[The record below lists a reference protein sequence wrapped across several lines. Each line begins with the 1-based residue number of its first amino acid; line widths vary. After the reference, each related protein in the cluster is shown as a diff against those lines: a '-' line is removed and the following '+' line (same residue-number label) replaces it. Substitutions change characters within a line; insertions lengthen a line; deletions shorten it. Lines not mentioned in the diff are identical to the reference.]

1 MAKVSKDGGRLH
13 IKMADELCADIRAG
27 KYSASRLFPSLT
39 RIMNRFGVT
48 RVTAMR
54 IVDELKRRGVITAV
68 PRSRIVVK
76 NVNRT
81 IGLIVP
87 GIAYSEFFPPIVSEI
102 SRLAQKEGYT
112 LFFGDVSSRSADQR
126 ARAAKR
132 LAKDFVL
139 QNVAGVL
146 YQPVELVDDVER
158 VNRDILSVFSRAN
171 IPVVMLDN
179 DFTVAPRRSGYD
191 VIGIDNVSA
200 GMAVAE
206 HLLSTGVRKVHF
218 QSRPR
223 CSASVI
229 DRRNGVFL
237 ALSAAGA
244 PVRHFRDLKAEP
256 DDVAAIKA
264 HLRRNRPEAFVC
276 GNDAAAVKMKIS
288 LETLGYRIPDDI
300 RLVGFDDVKYAKIVT
315 PQLTTV
321 HQPCEKIAEVAFRRL
336 LARIVDPSLQPCF
349 MALPYELVVRA
360 SSGMVA
366 ERSLEGTQN
375 RMAKKN
381 VMCQSLRK
389 DRTK

>member
-54 IVDELKRRGVITAV
+54 IVDELKRRGVIVAV

-112 LFFGDVSSRSADQR
+112 LLFGDVSSRSADQR

-158 VNRDILSVFSRAN
+158 INRDILSVFSRAN

-200 GMAVAE
+200 GMAVAG
-206 HLLSTGVRKVHF
+206 HLLSAGVRKVHF

-264 HLRRNRPEAFVC
+264 HLRRARPEAFVC

-288 LETLGYRIPDDI
+288 LETLGYRVPDDI

-321 HQPCEKIAEVAFRRL
+321 RQPCEKIAEVAFRRL

-349 MALPYELVVRA
+349 MALPCELVVRA

-366 ERSLEGTQN
+366 ERSPEGTQN

>member
-1 MAKVSKDGGRLH
+1 MH
-13 IKMADELCADIRAG
+13 
-27 KYSASRLFPSLT
+27 
-39 RIMNRFGVT
+39 RFGVT

-68 PRSRIVVK
+68 PRSGILVK

-102 SRLAQKEGYT
+102 SRLAQKEGYV
-112 LFFGDVSSRSADQR
+112 LLFGDVSSKSPEQR
-126 ARAAKR
+126 ARMARR
-132 LAKDFVL
+132 LARDFVA

-158 VNRDILSVFSRAN
+158 VNRNILSIFSRAN
-171 IPVVMLDN
+171 IPLVILDS
-179 DFTVAPRRSGYD
+179 DFTKVPCRSGYD

-206 HLLSTGVRKVHF
+206 HLLSVGARKIHF

-229 DRRNGVFL
+229 GRRNGVFL

-264 HLRRNRPEAFVC
+264 HLRRTRPEAFVC

-288 LETLGYRIPDDI
+288 LETLDYRVPDDI

-336 LARIVDPSLQPCF
+336 LSRIADPSLQPCF
-349 MALPYELVVRA
+349 VALPYELVVRA
-360 SSGMVA
+360 SSGTVV
-366 ERSLEGTQN
+366 ERSQADTMN
-375 RMAKKN
+375 RIAKKN
-381 VMCQSLRK
+381 VMYQSPRK
-389 DRTK
+389 DRAE

>member
-54 IVDELKRRGVITAV
+54 IVDELKRRGVIVAV

-112 LFFGDVSSRSADQR
+112 LLFGDVSSRSADQR

-206 HLLSTGVRKVHF
+206 HLLSAGVRKIHF

-244 PVRHFRDLKAEP
+244 PVRHFRDLKAEQ

-264 HLRRNRPEAFVC
+264 HLRRARPEAFVC

-360 SSGMVA
+360 SSRTVA
-366 ERSLEGTQN
+366 ERSQEDTLN
-375 RMAKKN
+375 RIAKKN
-381 VMCQSLRK
+381 VMCQSPRK
-389 DRTK
+389 DRTA

>member
-1 MAKVSKDGGRLH
+1 MAEVSKSGGRLH

-27 KYSASRLFPSLT
+27 KYASSRSFPSLT
-39 RIMNRFGVT
+39 RIMHRFGVT

-68 PRSRIVVK
+68 PRSGILVK

-102 SRLAQKEGYT
+102 SRFAQKEGYT
-112 LFFGDVSSRSADQR
+112 LLFGDVSSRSAEQR
-126 ARAAKR
+126 ARGAKR

-146 YQPVELVDDVER
+146 YQPVELVEDVER
-158 VNRDILSVFSRAN
+158 VNRDILSLFSRAN
-171 IPVVMLDN
+171 IPVVMLDS
-179 DFTVAPRRSGYD
+179 DFTMAPRRSGYD

-206 HLLSTGVRKVHF
+206 HLLSVGVRKIHF

-229 DRRNGVFL
+229 GRRNGVFL
-237 ALSAAGA
+237 ALSEVGA

-264 HLRRNRPEAFVC
+264 HLRRAHPEAFVC

-288 LETLGYRIPDDI
+288 LETLGYRVPDDI

-360 SSGMVA
+360 SSGAVA
-366 ERSLEGTQN
+366 ERSQEDTLN
-375 RMAKKN
+375 RIAKKN
-381 VMCQSLRK
+381 VMCQSPRK
-389 DRTK
+389 DKTA